1 LAAGAVMTGSSVHT
15 WVEEYLA
22 YRRSLGFDLKSPAW
36 LLRDFARYAEHV
48 EHQGPLTLDLI
59 TRWAL
64 RSRSSDPAQ
73 AVRRLGII
81 RSFARHRALLDPVT
95 QVPPMGLLGRVPR
108 RQQPHIYNDAEI
120 AALLREA
127 SRKRPGDELG
137 ATSYATF
144 FSLLFATGLRLS
156 EACRLTGKDVD
167 LDHGLLTIR
176 GSKFR
181 KSRWVPLHPSATR
194 ALTLY
199 AARRDALVPADPAGF
214 FFRTQRVP
222 RLTPAAVEKTFSR
235 IRRRLGWSAHGR
247 SRRPR
252 IHDARHAF
260 AVRRLLS
267 WYSAG
272 IDIGPKI
279 LALSTY
285 LGHAKVTDT
294 YWYLT
299 GVPELMAVASERF
312 EGIAQLHQERAP

>member
-1 LAAGAVMTGSSVHT
+1 MAAGAAMTGSNVHA

-22 YRRSLGFDLKSPAW
+22 YRRGLGFELKSPAW
-36 LLRDFARYAEHV
+36 LLRDFARYAERV
-48 EHQGPLTLDLI
+48 GHQGPLTLDLV

-64 RSRSSDPAQ
+64 RSRSADPAQ
-73 AVRRLGII
+73 AARRLGII
-81 RSFARHRALLDPVT
+81 RSFARHRALFDPAT
-95 QVPPMGLLGRVPR
+95 QIPPMGLFGRVPR
-108 RQQPHIYNDAEI
+108 RQQPHFYSDAEI

-127 SRKRPGDELG
+127 SGIGPRDGLS
-137 ATSYATF
+137 ATTYVTF
-144 FSLLFATGLRLS
+144 FSLLISTGLRLS
-156 EACRLTGKDVD
+156 EACHLTGKDVN
-167 LDHGLLTIR
+167 LEHGLLTIR

-199 AARRDALVPADPAGF
+199 AAHRDAAVPAEPASF

-222 RLTPAAVEKTFSR
+222 RLTPAAVEKAFAR

-252 IHDARHAF
+252 IHDTRHAF

-267 WYSAG
+267 WYWTGTA
-272 IDIGPKI
+272 IDQKI

-285 LGHAKVTDT
+285 LGHAKVSDT

-299 GVPELMAVASERF
+299 GVPELMALASERF
-312 EGIAQLHQERAP
+312 EGIAQRQQERAP